1 MKGYR
6 LHLLIIHDSCLI
18 ISPPAVVR
26 QWLIYA
32 AAVVFFFFGF
42 AVVNSSRNI
51 SFCFLFLR
59 DINMVFIST
68 LGFRYYVV
76 AIILVNLRKS

>member
-1 MKGYR
+1 M
-6 LHLLIIHDSCLI
+6 LIIHDICLI
-18 ISPPAVVR
+18 TSLPAVVR

-32 AAVVFFFFGF
+32 AAVVFFFGF
-42 AVVNSSRNI
+42 AVVKSSRNI

-59 DINMVFIST
+59 GINMVFIGT
-68 LGFRYYVV
+68 LGFRYYVL

>member
-6 LHLLIIHDSCLI
+6 LHLLIIYDSCLI
-18 ISPPAVVR
+18 ISLPAVVR

-32 AAVVFFFFGF
+32 AAVVFFGF

-68 LGFRYYVV
+68 LGFRSYVV